1 VAIKENFLSLPGG
14 CRIAFEFGIDNR
26 IMVIVRV
33 QHLRLSAMLFEQL
46 AQECGAAAAVLS
58 MIWSGGYRLER
69 YKLLQRLDQLIL
81 GNLSLFV

>member
-1 VAIKENFLSLPGG
+1 MAVKENFLSLSGG
-14 CRIAFEFGIDNR
+14 CRIALELGIDYR

-46 AQECGAAAAVLS
+46 AQECSTPTAILS

-69 YKLLQRLDQLIL
+69 YKLLQRLNQLIL
-81 GNLSLFV
+81 ENLGLFV